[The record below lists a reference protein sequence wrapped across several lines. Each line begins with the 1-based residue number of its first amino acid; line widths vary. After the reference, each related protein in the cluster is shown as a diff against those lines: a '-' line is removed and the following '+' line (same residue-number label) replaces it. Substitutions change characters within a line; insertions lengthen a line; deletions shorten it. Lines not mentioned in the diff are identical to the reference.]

1 MSTSGARRLWLIL
14 LLAVLVTLVYLPSAA
29 VLFQQWGNFVNLTFT
44 HGWLILAMSVAL
56 VLQVRQELAR
66 APAAPLPAAQLALL
80 AASFVW
86 LVCYRASIQDLH
98 ITVFPALFWLAVT
111 AAFGLRVGRLMLF
124 PVVFFYFAV
133 PSWSQLADPLQHLT
147 VAVMRASLA
156 ITGPPAVIEGAV
168 VRIPNGSFVVEEGC
182 SGLHFMIVGL
192 AVAALHGQLR
202 HDPWRTRVAQLALM
216 AALALLANWVRV
228 YTVIEAG
235 YLTDMHHYLVS
246 VSHYWF
252 GWGVFALALFAFFWL
267 STWFPHP
274 ELLHTSDELPAPVAP
289 GSRSEILGVAVAAL
303 LLVVLPGLSG
313 ALRRSQPLP
322 TIEVSTLIHPQ
333 SPWSYALGSYDSFWM
348 PVFRGSDQS
357 MHTVLESRS
366 GTKVEVFAVGYREQR
381 QGAELVGS
389 SSTLFGPH
397 LKAGARQPVD
407 SGSGRFMESEV
418 RDPLGT
424 RSLIWSRY
432 EIERHPF
439 LTGLPSQLWY
449 GTRATTGHPSA
460 ALVAARVDCAP
471 DCRTARDTLRAL
483 ADSGSLR

>member
-1 MSTSGARRLWLIL
+1 MGTSGSRRLWLIL

-29 VLFQQWGNFVNLTFT
+29 VLFHHWCDFVNITFT
-44 HGWLILAMSVAL
+44 HGWLILAVSVAL
-56 VLQVRQELAR
+56 VLQVRHELAR
-66 APAAPLPAAQLALL
+66 VPAAPLPAAQLALL
-80 AASFVW
+80 AASFAW

-98 ITVFPALFWLAVT
+98 ITIFPALFWLAVT

-124 PVVFFYFAV
+124 PVVFFCFAL

-147 VAVMRASLA
+147 VAVTRAFLA
-156 ITGPPAVIEGAV
+156 ITGPPAVIEGDI
-168 VRIPNGSFVVEEGC
+168 VRIPNGSFVVEQGC

-202 HDPWRTRVAQLALM
+202 HDPWRTRLAQLALM

-267 STWFPHP
+267 STWFPAVPPLQQHDDTSAPAAPRRP
-274 ELLHTSDELPAPVAP
+274 ELT
-289 GSRSEILGVAVAAL
+289 GVAVAGL
-303 LLVVLPGLSG
+303 LLIVLPGLSG
-313 ALRRSQPLP
+313 ALRRAQPLP
-322 TIEVSTLIHPQ
+322 PVDVSALIQPH
-333 SPWSYALGSYDSFWM
+333 SPWSYALGSFDSFWM
-348 PVFRGSDQS
+348 PVFRGADQS
-357 MHTVLESRS
+357 MHTVLESRF
-366 GTKVEVFAVGYREQR
+366 GTKAEVFAVGYREQR

-389 SSTLFGPH
+389 SSTLFGAH
-397 LKAGARQPVD
+397 LKPGAQQPLD
-407 SGSGRFMESEV
+407 SGAGSFMESQA

-432 EIERHPF
+432 EIDGRPF

-449 GTRATTGHPSA
+449 GIRATTGYPSA
-460 ALVAARVDCAP
+460 ALVAARVECAP